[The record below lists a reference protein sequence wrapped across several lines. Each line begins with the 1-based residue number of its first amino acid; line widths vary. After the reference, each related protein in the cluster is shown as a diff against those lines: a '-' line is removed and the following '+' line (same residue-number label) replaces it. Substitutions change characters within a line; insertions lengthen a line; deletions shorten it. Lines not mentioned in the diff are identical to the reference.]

1 MILKAL
7 YDYYERK
14 LAIGKIE
21 PIGFAKKEID
31 FFIIIDKDGNYD
43 DRENLQTLTGK
54 RMRGTTK
61 QVPGIGK
68 QVQKHDNSGE
78 DANLLWDKAEFVLG
92 VGNKDK
98 KKLNSFIK
106 TVKDYYPE
114 PPEDIQALLQF
125 YEKELLKKQPFESIL
140 ANQDLANAVKMGSP
154 ILSFKIKNNTLPIF
168 SQPHVKTAIENLKPT
183 TLTLGTCL
191 ITGQSNVPIENTHTV
206 TKGIIGSQTSGA
218 NLVSFNNA
226 SLLSYHKEQSYNAPV
241 SKIAAEAYTKALQQ
255 LIDSEQNKKRVS
267 DTTIIFWSERK
278 TVEIT
283 LEEEVMAWVI
293 AAQKVDDDNPDKEV
307 DKIEKFI
314 QSIFNGQYSSDKTNH
329 FYVLGLSPNA
339 ARISVRFWKAPSV
352 EDFGKNIK
360 KHFDDFEIVHREYEP
375 KYLSLYEILSS
386 VSIVTNKRDKPNV
399 IFFRGK
405 AYDVI
410 PNLSGQL
417 VEAIIDGS
425 QYPLTLIQQC
435 IIRIRAEVSKKDK
448 NGKSIPNVTYSRA
461 AIIKAYLNRFNK
473 IHKHN
478 FKEITMGLDKT
489 NSSIGYL
496 LGRLFSVIERAQF
509 VSNNYK
515 EPNAGIRDRFFGAFS
530 TSPISVL
537 PIIEKLYSHHLKK
550 IKNSQKFFET
560 KLLEENKKEIFDKL
574 DPLKIP
580 AHLTLQHQALFIIGY
595 YHQKQELESFKSNK
609 KENQ

>member
-14 LAIGKIE
+14 PEIHA
-21 PIGFAKKEID
+21 PIGYEKEELD
-31 FFIIIDKDGNYD
+31 FIIIIDKEGNFVD
-43 DRENLQTLTGK
+43 LQNKRENKRGK
-54 RMRGTTK
+54 AYF
-61 QVPGIGK
+61 VPK
-68 QVQKHDNSGE
+68 AVVRTASVKP
-78 DANLLWDKAEFVLG
+78 NLLWDKFEYVTGFSKDEKKSVQAKKYNRAFIEKLKSLPAELKEDEG
-92 VGNKDK
+92 V
-98 KKLNSFIK
+98 K
-106 TVKDYYPE
+106 TV
-114 PPEDIQALLQF
+114 LLF
-125 YEKELLKKQPFESIL
+125 YEKNQTEELIKHQNWEECHKVSGWMSFQLDGKNDLI
-140 ANQDLANAVKMGSP
+140 ANREAVKGYQEKEFISG
-154 ILSFKIKNNTLPIF
+154 KYEEDD
-168 SQPHVKTAIENLKPT
+168 VKKLKE
-183 TLTLGTCL
+183 GVCL
-191 ITGQSNVPIENTHTV
+191 ITGEKKIIKRLNTELRLPGSDKNVKIVAFQKN
-206 TKGIIGSQTSGA
+206 SG
-218 NLVSFNNA
+218 FD
-226 SLLSYHKEQSYNAPV
+226 SYGKEQAYNAPISILAENNYSAALKHLIY
-241 SKIAAEAYTKALQQ
+241 SKT
-255 LIDSEQNKKRVS
+255 NKKIVS
-267 DTTIIFWSERK
+267 DTTILFWSEK
-278 TVEIT
+278 QNEKINP
-283 LEEEVMAWVI
+283 EEVMAWVI
-293 AAQKVDDDNPDKEV
+293 AAQKVDDDNPDQGV
-307 DKIEKFI
+307 DKIETFI
-314 QSIFNGQYSSDKTNH
+314 NSIFTGQLAAERTNH

-339 ARISVRFWKAPSV
+339 ARISVRFWKTPSV

-425 QYPLTLIQQC
+425 QYPLTLVQQC